1 MQRRFSVMEFRHLEI
16 FLAVAETKSFSKAAK
31 HLFLSQST
39 VSSHIKNLES
49 ELQKPLFIRSTK
61 SVELS
66 PDGCTFLRYANS
78 ILEMREAALE
88 ALNAPSETILRIGAS
103 TIPSGYLLPRLLRG
117 FHDSHPHTFFD
128 IQQGD
133 SGEILEKILDG
144 SLELG
149 FIGKKEDT
157 LKCVFL
163 PFCKDDLVLALPAN
177 QYYFHLLNQNPPI
190 QEILEEP
197 VILRE
202 QGSGTRKAADLYLDS
217 IHLSPENLNVI
228 ARTNDLESTKRM
240 IQNGMGIS
248 ILSKY
253 AVKDLEAQGVI
264 LTLPLESGI
273 HRSFYIV
280 YRKDNPLKSAFQD
293 FIQYVKC
300 QDFS

>member
-1 MQRRFSVMEFRHLEI
+1 M
-16 FLAVAETKSFSKAAK
+16 
-31 HLFLSQST
+31 
-39 VSSHIKNLES
+39 
-49 ELQKPLFIRSTK
+49 
-61 SVELS
+61 
-66 PDGCTFLRYANS
+66 
-78 ILEMREAALE
+78 
-88 ALNAPSETILRIGAS
+88 
-103 TIPSGYLLPRLLRG
+103 
-117 FHDSHPHTFFD
+117 
-128 IQQGD
+128 
-133 SGEILEKILDG
+133 
-144 SLELG
+144 
-149 FIGKKEDT
+149 
-157 LKCVFL
+157 
-163 PFCKDDLVLALPAN
+163 
-177 QYYFHLLNQNPPI
+177 LNQNPPI
-190 QEILEEP
+190 QEILKEP

>member
-1 MQRRFSVMEFRHLEI
+1 MEFRHLEI
-16 FLAVAETKSFSKAAK
+16 FLAVAETKSFSKAAV

-49 ELQKPLFIRSTK
+49 ELQKSLFIRSTK
-61 SVELS
+61 NVQLS
-66 PDGCTFLRYANS
+66 SDGCTFLRYAKS
-78 ILEMREAALE
+78 ILQMREAALE
-88 ALNAPSETILRIGAS
+88 ALNAPAETILRIGAS
-103 TIPSGYLLPRLLRG
+103 TIPSGYLLPKLLQG

-133 SGEILEKILDG
+133 SEEILEKILDG

-157 LKCVFL
+157 PKCVFL
-163 PFCKDDLVLALPAN
+163 PFCEDDLVLALPAN
-177 QYYFHLLNQNPPI
+177 QHYFHLLNQNLSI
-190 QEILEEP
+190 QEILKEP

-202 QGSGTRKAADLYLDS
+202 PGSGTRKAADLYLDS
-217 IHLSPENLNVI
+217 IHLSPEHLNVI

-253 AVKDLEAQGVI
+253 TVKDLEAQGVI
-264 LTLPLESGI
+264 LTLPLHSGI
-273 HRSFYIV
+273 RRSFYIV
-280 YRKDNPLKSAFQD
+280 YRKDNALKSAFQD
-293 FIQYVKC
+293 FIQYVRQ

>member
-1 MQRRFSVMEFRHLEI
+1 MEFRHLEI

-133 SGEILEKILDG
+133 SGKILEKILDG

-149 FIGKKEDT
+149 FIGKKKT
-157 LKCVFL
+157 HQSASSCHFVKMIWFL
-163 PFCKDDLVLALPAN
+163 PC
-177 QYYFHLLNQNPPI
+177 
-190 QEILEEP
+190 
-197 VILRE
+197 R
-202 QGSGTRKAADLYLDS
+202 
-217 IHLSPENLNVI
+217 
-228 ARTNDLESTKRM
+228 RTST
-240 IQNGMGIS
+240 I
-248 ILSKY
+248 
-253 AVKDLEAQGVI
+253 
-264 LTLPLESGI
+264 
-273 HRSFYIV
+273 
-280 YRKDNPLKSAFQD
+280 
-293 FIQYVKC
+293 FIC
-300 QDFS
+300 

>member
-1 MQRRFSVMEFRHLEI
+1 MEFRHLEI
-16 FLAVAETKSFSKAAK
+16 FLAVAETKSFSKAAAR
-31 HLFLSQST
+31 LFLSQST

-49 ELQKPLFIRSTK
+49 ELQKSLFIRSTK
-61 SVELS
+61 NVQLS
-66 PDGCTFLRYANS
+66 PDGCTFLRYAKS
-78 ILEMREAALE
+78 ILQMREAAFE
-88 ALNAPSETILRIGAS
+88 ALNTPTETILRIGAS
-103 TIPSGYLLPRLLRG
+103 TIPSGYLLPKLLQG

-133 SGEILEKILDG
+133 SEEILEKILDG

-157 LKCVFL
+157 PKCVFL
-163 PFCKDDLVLALPAN
+163 PFCEDDLVLALPAN
-177 QYYFHLLNQNPPI
+177 QHYFHLLNQNSSI
-190 QEILEEP
+190 QEILKEP

-202 QGSGTRKAADLYLDS
+202 PGSGTRKAADLYLDS
-217 IHLSPENLNVI
+217 IHLSPEHLNVI

-253 AVKDLEAQGVI
+253 TVKDLEDQGVI
-264 LTLPLESGI
+264 LTLPLHSGI
-273 HRSFYIV
+273 RRSFYIV
-280 YRKDNPLKSAFQD
+280 YRKDNALKSAFHD
-293 FIQYVKC
+293 FIQYVRQ